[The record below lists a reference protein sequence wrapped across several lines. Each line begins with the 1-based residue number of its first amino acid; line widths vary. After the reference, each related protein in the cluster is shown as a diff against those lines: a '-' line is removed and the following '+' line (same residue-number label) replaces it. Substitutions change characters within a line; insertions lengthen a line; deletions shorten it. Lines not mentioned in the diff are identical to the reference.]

1 MILPKNFIR
10 SKTLKLSFRIKF
22 LKVKKIFK
30 DLSFFTLSII
40 QNKISQDF
48 SYILYNDKIYFTI
61 KLYLL
66 SSLNI
71 MYTIFK
77 N

>member
-40 QNKISQDF
+40 QNKISQDLTLHIY
-48 SYILYNDKIYFTI
+48 YIMI
-61 KLYLL
+61 KFILL
-66 SSLNI
+66 
-71 MYTIFK
+71 
-77 N
+77 